1 MREFC
6 IIPLGR
12 LALCLTPSECS
23 AQSVVICHG
32 TVPCTSCFQRTPA
45 ASKPKSM
52 PPRPLRVCGGTEPR
66 GTSLPPGGSPAAT
79 RSPWERMSSI
89 PTQHEPGPQL
99 RGKPGGSSRERASA
113 EASEP
118 PGSWRELRWVRRA
131 GDHAPV
137 PALPAP
143 AASRSPF
150 PPWPLAPAAPP
161 AIALQLPAFQA
172 SAGAAAASRPDDAT
186 GGGGR
191 E

>member
-6 IIPLGR
+6 TIPLGR

-52 PPRPLRVCGGTEPR
+52 PPRPLRVCAGTEPR

-89 PTQHEPGPQL
+89 PTPARAGPTAQGETRRELERESERRGERTAGQLAGAALGPASGRPRTCPGAPGP
-99 RGKPGGSSRERASA
+99 SSL
-113 EASEP
+113 P
-118 PGSWRELRWVRRA
+118 Q
-131 GDHAPV
+131 
-137 PALPAP
+137 PAP
-143 AASRSPF
+143 ALAARTRS
-150 PPWPLAPAAPP
+150 
-161 AIALQLPAFQA
+161 
-172 SAGAAAASRPDDAT
+172 SAGYSSAAASISSLSRRC
-186 GGGGR
+186 GGVAP
-191 E
+191 